1 MDQGFKEVTL
11 LGQNVNSYSYLAP
24 TVQQQDVNNTVND
37 RRRRSEKD
45 EYNSF
50 SKWYAPGF
58 TSVYR
63 PNRQGKLGF
72 AHLLD
77 AVASV
82 DPELRIRFTS
92 PHPKDFTQ
100 DVLDVI
106 STHNNICKQLHVPAQ
121 SGSTAMLTAMR
132 RGHDRLAYDALITR
146 IRATLPAGT
155 ALSTDMITGFCGETD
170 EDHQGSVDLM
180 KKVQY
185 EQAFIFAYSDRE
197 RTHAARHLVD
207 DVARE
212 VKIQRL
218 QELNE
223 VYRKGRLEKYQ
234 QQIGKYH
241 LVLVEGPAKLKKKE
255 LAKYSDG
262 NSGHVV
268 DNDNN
273 HNKMML
279 TGRTDH
285 FMRVIFDDV
294 PIPQSLSSYYYYSYN
309 NNNNNNSHSEEGMVT
324 LKPGDY
330 VAVKVEAAT
339 GGKLYARP
347 MARTTM
353 REFVTMYGSTLP
365 LERE

>member
-11 LGQNVNSYSYLAP
+11 LGQNVNSYSYLPP
-24 TVQQQDVNNTVND
+24 TIQQDVITTKNKNED
-37 RRRRSEKD
+37 A
-45 EYNSF
+45 F

-77 AVASV
+77 AVASI

-92 PHPKDFTQ
+92 PHPKDFIQ

-106 STHNNICKQLHVPAQ
+106 SSHNNICKQLHVPAQ

-132 RGHDRLAYDALITR
+132 RGHDREAYDALISR
-146 IRATLPAGT
+146 IQATLPPGT
-155 ALSTDMITGFCGETD
+155 ALSTDIIAGFCGESD
-170 EDHQGSVDLM
+170 DDHQMSVNLM
-180 KKVQY
+180 EQVQY

-207 DVARE
+207 DVPRE

-223 VYRKGRLEKYQ
+223 VYRRGRLGKYQ
-234 QQIGKYH
+234 QQIGKLH
-241 LVLVEGPAKLKKKE
+241 LVLVEGPALKKKQ
-255 LAKYSDG
+255 SDL
-262 NSGHVV
+262 
-268 DNDNN
+268 DD
-273 HNKMML
+273 ML
-279 TGRTDH
+279 TGRTDN
-285 FMRVIFDDV
+285 FMRVLFQDL
-294 PIPQSLSSYYYYSYN
+294 PN
-309 NNNNNNSHSEEGMVT
+309 GMVR

-330 VAVKVEAAT
+330 VAVKVEKVT
-339 GGKLYARP
+339 GGKLYARSV
-347 MARTTM
+347 ARTTM

-365 LERE
+365 